1 MRIVQLMPTIV
12 PGDAVS
18 NDALALCR
26 LLRRWDANS
35 RIYAERSLPG
45 LPEGMVKDAR
55 QLPSLGEED
64 VLIYHMS
71 IGSPVSLRIDELRCR
86 KVMVYHNITP
96 PRYFAPY
103 SAEYTRACREG
114 YAELERMREWF
125 DYAIA
130 DSDFNRQG
138 LRQAGYTCPIDVCP
152 VLVPLEDYAAP
163 ADERTLKKYGDGRT
177 NILFVGRVAP
187 NKKQEDVIRA
197 FACYQRRYDPTARLI
212 LAGSDGIGAYKKRLW
227 DYTRALGV
235 KNVKFTG
242 HISFS
247 QLLALYRTAHVLL
260 CMSEHEGFC
269 VPLLES
275 MVFSLPVVAR
285 NAAAV
290 GETLGDAGILL
301 EDGDPEKA
309 AAALHRA
316 VRDEA
321 LRREL
326 REKEKRRLGELSG
339 EAAEGRFCGLFAA
352 FLAAPR
358 PERKRRVVQM
368 LPRLSRGD
376 AVSGDALAL
385 RQVLRTFPVRE
396 DVWCYECPDP
406 LLRAA
411 VRCSET
417 PPELR
422 KEDVAVFHFAM
433 GEKMA
438 ECFAALRCKKVLIY
452 HSVTQ
457 PEFPAPYSAPMAA
470 ACRKGRAMAAGLAAK
485 ADRVFAVSEYDRR
498 ELLAMGVGQVEVLP
512 LLLPLE
518 EYDAPPREST
528 LRRYGDGRTNIL
540 FVGRVAPNKKFE
552 DAVRAFAC
560 YRERFD
566 PTARL
571 ILAGADDALPAYT
584 NRLRAYIARLGGEG
598 IELTGKVAFEELLAL
613 YRTAHVFLCMSEHE
627 GFCVPL
633 AEAMYFDV
641 PIVARAAAA
650 VPDTLGGSGVLLPD
664 GDAER
669 AAEAIDRLRRDG
681 AYREEVLRGQR
692 LRLRDFAWDRIFGQD
707 RALFAEVLEGER

>member
-187 NKKQEDVIRA
+187 NKKFEDV
-197 FACYQRRYDPTARLI
+197 
-212 LAGSDGIGAYKKRLW
+212 
-227 DYTRALGV
+227 
-235 KNVKFTG
+235 
-242 HISFS
+242 
-247 QLLALYRTAHVLL
+247 
-260 CMSEHEGFC
+260 
-269 VPLLES
+269 
-275 MVFSLPVVAR
+275 
-285 NAAAV
+285 
-290 GETLGDAGILL
+290 
-301 EDGDPEKA
+301 
-309 AAALHRA
+309 
-316 VRDEA
+316 
-321 LRREL
+321 
-326 REKEKRRLGELSG
+326 
-339 EAAEGRFCGLFAA
+339 
-352 FLAAPR
+352 
-358 PERKRRVVQM
+358 
-368 LPRLSRGD
+368 
-376 AVSGDALAL
+376 
-385 RQVLRTFPVRE
+385 
-396 DVWCYECPDP
+396 
-406 LLRAA
+406 
-411 VRCSET
+411 
-417 PPELR
+417 
-422 KEDVAVFHFAM
+422 
-433 GEKMA
+433 
-438 ECFAALRCKKVLIY
+438 
-452 HSVTQ
+452 
-457 PEFPAPYSAPMAA
+457 
-470 ACRKGRAMAAGLAAK
+470 
-485 ADRVFAVSEYDRR
+485 
-498 ELLAMGVGQVEVLP
+498 
-512 LLLPLE
+512 
-518 EYDAPPREST
+518 
-528 LRRYGDGRTNIL
+528 
-540 FVGRVAPNKKFE
+540 
-552 DAVRAFAC
+552 VRAFAC

-641 PIVARAAAA
+641 PIVARAATA

-669 AAEAIDRLRRDG
+669 AAEAMDGLRRDG